1 MHITRKQAHAKLDDV
16 FDSLERIEEHEG
28 YTIELHQLLLKVWD
42 DDAVTG
48 CVLVKRA
55 VPGDLPYVTW
65 SIAPYD
71 KGLHSG
77 HYDMGSASAR
87 EDWIRRIDR
96 GW

>member
-1 MHITRKQAHAKLDDV
+1 MHLTRQQAHSKIDDV
-16 FDSLERIEEHEG
+16 FDSLEQIEG
-28 YTIELHQLLLKVWD
+28 RKGNTVELHQLLLKVCD

-48 CVLVKRA
+48 CILAKRTH
-55 VPGDLPYVTW
+55 PEELPYVTW
-65 SIAPYD
+65 GIAPYD

-77 HYDMGSASAR
+77 HYDMGFASAR